1 MGAACSSSLALRNTT
16 ERLSGKCNRRFCRCC
31 RCGRRARG
39 GGAASTPPAT
49 TTAAKHERPQAAS
62 RAPGTARSSERDA
75 CFGKRKQLARGER

>member
-16 ERLSGKCNRRFCRCC
+16 ERLSGKCNRH
-31 RCGRRARG
+31 
-39 GGAASTPPAT
+39 STPPAT